1 MMETKI
7 YTPCLLVLLSARLD
21 VAQITTTAKPKE
33 NHGFFDCGEQKE
45 NTEITGSKYNMSK
58 LKHSDIDY
66 STVWCSMV
74 IASTIDDSTVTNSEL
89 IDVKVLEKSNI
100 TRSTLEDT
108 KVTNSTIV
116 NSNIHI
122 SDIRFSIIK
131 DYHERIIDCC
141 YKYCILEG
149 DTPARNMEGEV
160 KLYVEK
166 YTPFTILFSS
176 MDFMIHE

>member
-1 MMETKI
+1 MIETKI
-7 YTPCLLVLLSARLD
+7 NIPCLLILLSARLD
-21 VAQITTTAKPKE
+21 VAQIRKENKTMTPKPKE

-45 NTEITGSKYNMSK
+45 NTEITGSKYNESK

-66 STVWCSMV
+66 STVLCSMV

-108 KVTNSTIV
+108 KVTNSTII

-149 DTPARNMEGEV
+149 DNPARNMEGEV
-160 KLYVEK
+160 KLTWK
-166 YTPFTILFSS
+166 NQHI
-176 MDFMIHE
+176 